1 MCIIGTW
8 ASSSTGCVYLGK
20 QMCSGSIAVHVM
32 ALLFFFLLLGYCCNS
47 EMRGLHLKWSD
58 KGRGFWG
65 NEEAGRWMCQRG
77 SSQLYCGVRK
87 SLPGSLCSWQWAS
100 PTVLLSG
107 LACSCKQTLKKEEK
121 VVPVLSV
128 DVQAVTWISSIVHSF
143 CEFLWP
149 HLSPP
154 WVTVRQLF
162 FQGK

>member
-87 SLPGSLCSWQWAS
+87 IFARFPVFL
-100 PTVLLSG
+100 TVGFSHSAPVGLGLL
-107 LACSCKQTLKKEEK
+107 L
-121 VVPVLSV
+121 
-128 DVQAVTWISSIVHSF
+128 
-143 CEFLWP
+143 
-149 HLSPP
+149 
-154 WVTVRQLF
+154 
-162 FQGK
+162 